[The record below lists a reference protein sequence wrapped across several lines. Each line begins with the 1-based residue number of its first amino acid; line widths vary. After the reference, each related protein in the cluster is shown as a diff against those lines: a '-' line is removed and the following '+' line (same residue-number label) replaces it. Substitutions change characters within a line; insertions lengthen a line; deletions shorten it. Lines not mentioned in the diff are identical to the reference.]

1 MSLLS
6 LGKLPD
12 GREIREALLFSEA
25 GAQARIMEFGATL
38 RDLLVP
44 VGGGVERVVLGFD
57 GLDVYAQGGAH
68 HAGAIA
74 GRYANR
80 IAQGSFTLDGSGF
93 QLERNEGGRNALH
106 GGKSGFGKRPWTIVE
121 HGTNAVTLALVSGAG
136 EGGYPGTLRL
146 WCRYEL
152 HEPSTLTLE
161 LEATCDAAT
170 IINLA
175 QHSYFNLDGGEDV
188 RDHELMIAADF
199 YTPTDRALIPTGEI
213 APVAGTPYDFRSPRP
228 IRLVPQGA
236 SEPFGFD
243 TNFVLRGSNG
253 ERAGGVALAHAATLS
268 SRRNGLSLDLF
279 TSEPGLQVFDC
290 HHMSFAAPG
299 HGGRRYGQVPASP
312 SRRSISP
319 TARTGRIS
327 PRRCCAPA
335 RSIANAPNIASRAPP
350 VRSAA
355 KSEIPVTWGATPRMP
370 SI

>member
-44 VGGGVERVVLGFD
+44 VAGGVERVVLGFD

-80 IAQGSFTLDGSGF
+80 VAQGSFTLDGSSF

-121 HGTNAVTLALVSGAG
+121 HGTNAVTLALVSAAG

-152 HEPSTLTLE
+152 IEPSTLTLE

-213 APVAGTPYDFRSPRP
+213 APVGRHALRFSLAAADPPRAARRLGAIRLRHEFRAARLAWRESGRGRARPCGDVVEPPQRPLARSLHQRARLAGLRLPSHELRGAGPWRAPLRERRRPRP
-228 IRLVPQGA
+228 RGA
-236 SEPFGFD
+236 AFP
-243 TNFVLRGSNG
+243 RQP
-253 ERAGGVALAHAATLS
+253 
-268 SRRNGLSLDLF
+268 
-279 TSEPGLQVFDC
+279 EPGAFPLDR
-290 HHMSFAAPG
+290 AAP
-299 HGGRRYGQVPASP
+299 RRDLSPAH
-312 SRRSISP
+312 
-319 TARTGRIS
+319 RIS
-327 PRRCCAPA
+327 LHERLRCVAQ
-335 RSIANAPNIASRAPP
+335 RI
-350 VRSAA
+350 
-355 KSEIPVTWGATPRMP
+355 EIPVTWGATPRMP